1 MWGRDK
7 STESTPPE
15 EPRPQ
20 RLRDALRQARIETA
34 ERTGI
39 VVDLR
44 DAEAAR
50 LELLNDALDPLYGEI
65 PDEIDLFDRG
75 VSRGDTP
82 RLWIDPVAH
91 VHMSRDK
98 RTYRFVLDS
107 RYGRKVIAESPEI
120 PDLVEAVTKYVA
132 RRMLERD
139 RALAADDRSQ
149 PLDPVRDA
157 RLRRR
162 GRWRAFRAFLFGL
175 LVGIAAVFAAVW
187 LLVEGAH

>member
-7 STESTPPE
+7 TTESSSE

-20 RLRDALRQARIETA
+20 RLRDALRQARIEAA

-50 LELLNDALDPLYGEI
+50 LELLNDALDPLYAEI
-65 PDEIDLFDRG
+65 PDEVDLFDRG

-98 RTYRFVLDS
+98 RTYRFVQDS
-107 RYGRKVIAESPEI
+107 RYGRQVVAESPEI
-120 PDLVEAVTKYVA
+120 PDLVEAITKYVA
-132 RRMLERD
+132 RRMLERE
-139 RALAADDRSQ
+139 RALATDDRL
-149 PLDPVRDA
+149 PPGDVERDA

-162 GRWRAFRAFLFGL
+162 ARWRAFRAFVFGL
-175 LVGIAAVFAAVW
+175 MIGVAAVFAAAW
-187 LLVEGAH
+187 LLVEGIR

>member
-7 STESTPPE
+7 NPESVPE

-20 RLRDALRQARIETA
+20 RLRDALHQARVEAA

-50 LELLNDALDPLYGEI
+50 LELVSDALDPLFDEI
-65 PDEIDLFDRG
+65 PDDIDLFDRG

-91 VHMSRDK
+91 VHMGRDK

-107 RYGRKVIAESPEI
+107 RYGRKVAAESAEVD
-120 PDLVEAVTKYVA
+120 DLVQAITHYVA
-132 RRMLERD
+132 RRMLERE
-139 RALAADDRSQ
+139 RALAADDRLS
-149 PLDPVRDA
+149 PDPV
-157 RLRRR
+157 LELQWRRR
-162 GRWRAFRAFLFGL
+162 SRWRAVRAFVFGVV
-175 LVGIAAVFAAVW
+175 VGVAAVFAAAWIFVD
-187 LLVEGAH
+187 VAH

>member
-7 STESTPPE
+7 TTESSSE

-20 RLRDALRQARIETA
+20 RLRDALRQARIEA
-34 ERTGI
+34 VERTGI

-50 LELLNDALDPLYGEI
+50 LELLNDALDPLSAEI
-65 PDEIDLFDRG
+65 PDEVDLFDRG

-98 RTYRFVLDS
+98 RTYRFVQDS
-107 RYGRKVIAESPEI
+107 RYGRQVVAESPEI
-120 PDLVEAVTKYVA
+120 PDLVEAITKYVA
-132 RRMLERD
+132 RRMLERE
-139 RALAADDRSQ
+139 RALSTDDRMQ
-149 PLDPVRDA
+149 PGDVERDA

-162 GRWRAFRAFLFGL
+162 ARWRAFRAFVFGL
-175 LVGIAAVFAAVW
+175 MIGVAAVFAAAW
-187 LLVEGAH
+187 LLVEGIR